1 MSLRNKALP
10 GQSLNM
16 PANPIKILNLT
27 RNTTLAENTV
37 IADSFFS
44 RLQGLLGKDGLARG
58 EGLILKPCDSIHTF
72 FMRFA
77 IDAAFV
83 DKNNRVIRLYHS
95 LKSWRISGIF
105 PRAAFCIELPAR
117 TLQFSFTQEG
127 DQIEVS
133 APIGISL

>member
-1 MSLRNKALP
+1 ML
-10 GQSLNM
+10 
-16 PANPIKILNLT
+16 ANPIKILNLT

-44 RLQGLLGKDGLARG
+44 RLQGLLGKDGLTCG

-72 FMRFA
+72 FMRFV

-95 LKSWRISGIF
+95 LKPWRMSGIF

-133 APIGISL
+133 APVGISL

>member
-1 MSLRNKALP
+1 MNRAAGVSPVVIFYISAKP
-10 GQSLNM
+10 VKKLN
-16 PANPIKILNLT
+16 IT

-44 RLQGLLGKDGLARG
+44 RLQGLLGKDGLASG

-95 LKSWRISGIF
+95 LKPWRMSGIF
-105 PRAAFCIELPAR
+105 PRAAYCIELPAR
-117 TLQFSFTQEG
+117 TLQFSFTQQG
-127 DQIEVS
+127 DQIEIS
-133 APIGISL
+133 APIGV

>member
-1 MSLRNKALP
+1 MSSRNEALP
-10 GQSLNM
+10 GESLNM

-27 RNTTLAENTV
+27 RNITLTENTI

-77 IDAAFV
+77 IDVVFV
-83 DKNNRVIRLYHS
+83 DRNNRVIRLYHS
-95 LKSWRISGIF
+95 LRSLCVLPSTLFLWTGITASSVF
-105 PRAAFCIELPAR
+105 IIRLNPGELAGYSPGPP
-117 TLQFSFTQEG
+117 S
-127 DQIEVS
+127 V
-133 APIGISL
+133 

>member
-1 MSLRNKALP
+1 MMSSRNEALP
-10 GQSLNM
+10 GESLNM

-27 RNTTLAENTV
+27 RNITLTENTI

-58 EGLILKPCDSIHTF
+58 EGLILKPCDSINTF

-77 IDAAFV
+77 IDVVFV
-83 DKNNRVIRLYHS
+83 DRNNRVIRLYHS
-95 LKSWRISGIF
+95 LKPWRISGIF

-117 TLQFSFTQEG
+117 TLQFSFTQQG

-133 APIGISL
+133 APIRV